1 MLVKQKVIDVFIKE
15 KKKKKKKKKRESM
28 SIKQESVSDATFKV
42 QPFLSDLNFAIKDG
56 IKDG

>member
-1 MLVKQKVIDVFIKE
+1 
-15 KKKKKKKKKRESM
+15 M

-42 QPFLSDLNFAIKDG
+42 QPFSSDLNFAIKDG